1 MGVVSAVG
9 ALPGTDSI
17 QPPDQLPTEVTPG
30 GVVGAHLTILVKMF
44 LQHLMP
50 YFDPVVTSTSAL
62 LLPRF
67 NKVNHLDSLA
77 QAGSG
82 DQAARA
88 EHRRDD
94 VRLQE
99 VQPSQLEA
107 PDAF

>member
-1 MGVVSAVG
+1 MGVVSTVS

-17 QPPDQLPTEVTPG
+17 QSPDQLPAEVAPR
-30 GVVGAHLTILVKMF
+30 GVVGAHLNIFVLILA
-44 LQHLMP
+44 QPLMS
-50 YFDPVVTSTSAL
+50 YFDPVVTSSGAL
-62 LLPRF
+62 LLPGF
-67 NKVNHLDSLA
+67 NKVYHLDSLA

-82 DQAARA
+82 GQAARA